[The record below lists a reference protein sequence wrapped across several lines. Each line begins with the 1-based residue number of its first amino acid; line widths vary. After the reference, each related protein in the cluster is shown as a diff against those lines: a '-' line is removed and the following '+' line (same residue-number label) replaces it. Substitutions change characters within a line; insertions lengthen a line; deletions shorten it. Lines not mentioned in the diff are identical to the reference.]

1 MTIPR
6 VLLALAILVLGLMI
20 WGLHKDIYGIKL
32 LLTQQAA
39 TFTERFDALNG
50 SIQKPPE
57 VVTKTETKVEYKTK
71 YRTKYKT
78 KYLKPKAA
86 KKHRP
91 QRYMRITQP
100 QFRWDRLLVVTPET
114 PPTYS
119 TPLPP

>member
-6 VLLALAILVLGLMI
+6 VLLALAILVLGMMI

-32 LLTQQAA
+32 MLTQQAA

-50 SIQKPPE
+50 IIQKPP
-57 VVTKTETKVEYKTK
+57 VMVTKTETKVEYKTK

-78 KYLKPKAA
+78 KYLKPKVP
-86 KKHRP
+86 KSR
-91 QRYMRITQP
+91 RYMRITQP

-119 TPLPP
+119 IPLPP